1 MGKEPELDDT
11 RPSVENMETESDCS
25 SSEGENGHERK
36 KGYFAFQ
43 PFTCFSKSFA
53 CQLFLTACCSFFIQV
68 CVKEIPLVRC

>member
-36 KGYFAFQ
+36 KG
-43 PFTCFSKSFA
+43 
-53 CQLFLTACCSFFIQV
+53 
-68 CVKEIPLVRC
+68 